1 MWFAL
6 PSISRRADIAL
17 EPAIRAD
24 APAIEARGICVEAGG
39 SLLVDDVSLKCDG
52 GEVFGIIG
60 PNGAGKSTLLK
71 ALAGITRT
79 VRGCVKIHGHPVA
92 RMPSTTRSQMVSFAP
107 QSPAPLPFTA
117 IDNVLMGRYPYLRRF
132 QLEDASDRQLAMAA
146 LSQTETLQ
154 FAERKVES
162 LSGGER
168 QRVMLARVIAQD
180 TAVILADEPVAS
192 LDIKHQLLAMALLR
206 DRARGHGVAV
216 IVVMHDLNL
225 AAMYCDR
232 ILVMDNA
239 KAVVSGP
246 PSDIVTSELIRSVFQ
261 VDASVTV
268 GERNGKPVM
277 RIEIVDNS

>member
-6 PSISRRADIAL
+6 PSLSRRADVA
-17 EPAIRAD
+17 PKSAIRND
-24 APAIEARGICVEAGG
+24 TPAIEARGICVKSGG
-39 SLLVDDVSLKCDG
+39 SLLVDDVSLRCDG
-52 GEVFGIIG
+52 GEVVGIIG

-71 ALAGITRT
+71 ALAGITRPAS
-79 VRGCVKIHGHPVA
+79 GYAKIHGEPVS
-92 RMPSTTRSQMVSFAP
+92 RMPATTRSQMISYAP
-107 QSPAPLPFTA
+107 QSPSPLPFTA

-132 QLEDASDRQLAMAA
+132 QLEDASDRHLARAA
-146 LSQTETLQ
+146 LAQTETLQ
-154 FAERKVES
+154 FADRKVDS

-206 DRARGHGVAV
+206 DRAHRHGVAV

-232 ILVMDNA
+232 ILVMHDA
-239 KAVVSGP
+239 KAVATGP
-246 PSDIVTSELIRSVFQ
+246 PADIVTSELISNVFQ
-261 VDASVTV
+261 VDASVSV
-268 GERNGKPVM
+268 SERNARPVV